1 MAEGTTYSP
10 IEVPMEVAVDTQE
23 IEMEIDF
30 KLETTGARLGEKTID
45 ENGVYAAGDDSL
57 DGYSEVTVNVPASAV
72 DSGTKNVSIT
82 QNGTTTEDVVGYAN
96 AAIAVNVPASAVD
109 SGTKNVSI
117 VQNGTTTEDVVG
129 YANAK
134 ITVNV
139 PTGGA
144 TLQTKSVTPT
154 ESAQQVTPDSGY
166 DGLDKV
172 NVGAISSSYVGSGV
186 SRRSSSDMSRSGS
199 TITAP
204 SGYYQSEA
212 SITLNTWQGGEY

>member
-1 MAEGTTYSP
+1 MAEETTYSP

-23 IEMEIDF
+23 IGMEIDF
-30 KLETTGARLGEKTID
+30 NLEISGARLGEKTIT
-45 ENGVYAAGDDSL
+45 ENGAYDAGDDSL

-72 DSGTKNVSIT
+72 DSGTKNVSVT
-82 QNGTTTEDVVGYAN
+82 ENGTTTENVVGYAN
-96 AAIAVNVPASAVD
+96 A
-109 SGTKNVSI
+109 
-117 VQNGTTTEDVVG
+117 Q
-129 YANAK
+129 

-154 ESAQQVTPDSGY
+154 ESAQQVTPDTGY

-186 SRRSSSDMSRSGS
+186 TRRSSSDMSRSGS

>member
-1 MAEGTTYSP
+1 MSTTFTP
-10 IEVPMEVAVDTQE
+10 IEVPMDVAIDTQE
-23 IEMEIDF
+23 VGMEIDF
-30 KLETTGARLGEKTID
+30 KIEVARAILGEKTIVL
-45 ENGVYAAGDDSL
+45 NGSYAADDDEL
-57 DGYSEVTVNVPASAV
+57 DGYSEVIVNVPASAV

-82 QNGTTTEDVVGYAN
+82 QNGTTTENVVGYAN
-96 AAIAVNVPASAVD
+96 A
-109 SGTKNVSI
+109 
-117 VQNGTTTEDVVG
+117 Q
-129 YANAK
+129 

-154 ESAQQVTPDSGY
+154 ESAQQITPDTGY
-166 DGLDKV
+166 DGLSQV